1 MFWLAVD
8 PKRAVTTPPARLY
21 LSRDPARI
29 PAAQLHAL
37 LQDSYWARGIPL
49 ATVERALTGS
59 LCMAVLQGDR
69 HGDLHG
75 EGDQLLAFA
84 RAVTDGAT
92 FAWLCDVI
100 VHPAWR
106 GHGLG
111 KQVVAELLAQP
122 ELQGLRRVLL
132 ATADAH
138 GLYQRHDFAPL
149 KAPERW
155 LEKHNPDVYQSGALA
170 PTSGATNTES
180 LTATTQESLPA

>member
-8 PKRAVTTPPARLY
+8 PKRGVTTASTGLY

-29 PAAQLHAL
+29 PAPQLHAL

-59 LCMAVLQGDR
+59 LCMAVLQRDR
-69 HGDLHG
+69 HGNG
-75 EGDQLLAFA
+75 EQLLAFA

-100 VHPAWR
+100 VHPGWR

-138 GLYQRHDFAPL
+138 GLYQRHGFAAL

-155 LEKHNPDVYQSGALA
+155 LEKHNPNVYQSGALTPNEPATA
-170 PTSGATNTES
+170 PDPLSITR
-180 LTATTQESLPA
+180 QERLPA